1 MEATPLGEVP
11 GGGTPG
17 PGPAAAGVSAAKV
30 TVTWSEDV
38 ADAVA
43 GALRGSRSVT
53 ALRIEPEVPD
63 DPEDGFWDDESG
75 FDEDGNLLPLP
86 PHEAGALADLDLGG
100 LRELDLSYFRIGDP
114 GATSLAA
121 AASAG
126 LIETLDLRYCGIGD
140 EGAAVLAASANFA
153 GVRRL
158 RLQHNRLTGEGV
170 RALARLARIEEL
182 DLRYNRIGEEGA
194 RALAEAAFAGS
205 LKRLLLHRQ
214 DVTDAGVRIL
224 ASAPRFPTVLRSF
237 WRSV

>member
-1 MEATPLGEVP
+1 MEATPPQEPPPGE
-11 GGGTPG
+11 
-17 PGPAAAGVSAAKV
+17 PAVRDTARV

-43 GALRGSRSVT
+43 EALGDPRVT
-53 ALRIEPEVPD
+53 ALRIEPETPD
-63 DPEDGFWDDESG
+63 DPQDDFWDDESG

-86 PHEAGALADLDLGG
+86 PREAGALADLDLGG

-114 GATSLAA
+114 GAGSLAA

-126 LIETLDLRYCGIGD
+126 RIETLDLRYCGLGD
-140 EGAAVLAASANFA
+140 QGVAALAGSPAFA

-158 RLQHNRLTGEGV
+158 HLQRNRITGEGV
-170 RALARLARIEEL
+170 RALTRLTGIEEL
-182 DLRYNRIGEEGA
+182 DLRYNAIGEDGA
-194 RALAEAAFAGS
+194 RALAEAPFAGS
-205 LKRLLLHRQ
+205 LTRLRLHRQ

-224 ASAPRFPTVLRSF
+224 ASAPRLPSVLRSF